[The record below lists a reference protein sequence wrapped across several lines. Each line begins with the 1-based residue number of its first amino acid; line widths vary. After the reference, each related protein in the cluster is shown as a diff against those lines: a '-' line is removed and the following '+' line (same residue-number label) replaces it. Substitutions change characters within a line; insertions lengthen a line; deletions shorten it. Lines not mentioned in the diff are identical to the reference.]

1 MRDLFLNEI
10 ENLKKKFIHLYIM
23 IMCSI
28 LVLYIVIFQFFIY
41 NPTIVIY
48 LTAGLFLLSYTYI
61 LIRGKYKADHII
73 HGYMIMAPLYNFY
86 IMLTFWSNS
95 IGNVVSLFPLPLV
108 AYIFFQKRETI
119 LYSIYLILNIL
130 VCFLVYEYFDL
141 QFPRYSRTEVVASDV
156 FLFGFNLLVIIL
168 LLIYSNKI
176 NKLKVLIDIE
186 DEKLINANEEDVKIP
201 VLQKTVE
208 TPMINEEAAEK
219 LFEQLEVMMRN
230 DKLFKKANLNISML
244 STSLDINY
252 NYLSKIIRSKGYL
265 NFSNYLNV
273 HRINY
278 VKKLIDESNLQKV
291 TLMYI
296 YTEAGFS
303 NQATFNRVFKQIEGI
318 TPSEYI
324 NTSDQI
330 GKGTKG

>member
-1 MRDLFLNEI
+1 MKNFYLNEI
-10 ENLKKKFIHLYIM
+10 ENLKKRFIHLYI
-23 IMCSI
+23 ILMCSI
-28 LVLYIVIFQFFIY
+28 LTLNIIVFQFFIY
-41 NPTIVIY
+41 NPTIVLY
-48 LTAGLFLLSYTYI
+48 LLGGLFILSYTYI
-61 LIRGKYKADHII
+61 LVRGKYKSDQII
-73 HGYMIMAPLYNFY
+73 HGYMIIAPLYNFY

-108 AYIFFQKRETI
+108 AYVFFQKRETI
-119 LYSIYLILNIL
+119 LYSIYLVLNIL

-141 QFPRYSRTEVVASDV
+141 QFPKYSRAEVVISDV

-186 DEKLINANEEDVKIP
+186 DEKLMNTSGENTKVP
-201 VLQKTVE
+201 VLQKTPE
-208 TPMINEEAAEK
+208 TPMMNDEASEK
-219 LFEQLEVMMRN
+219 LFQQLEDLMRN
-230 DKLFKKANLNISML
+230 DEIFKKANLNISML
-244 STSLDINY
+244 STSLDVNY
-252 NYLSKIIRSKGYL
+252 NYLSKIIRCKGYQ

-273 HRINY
+273 YRINY

-324 NTSDQI
+324 HKSDQI
-330 GKGTKG
+330 GKEN